1 MTIYV
6 DEVVDNIW
14 TYFVW
19 FSFIMYMVNHTQ
31 VDVGSS
37 VKYLCGCKGME
48 NVWTYFEIG
57 KVNTFD

>member
-1 MTIYV
+1 
-6 DEVVDNIW
+6 
-14 TYFVW
+14 
-19 FSFIMYMVNHTQ
+19 MYMVNHTQ